1 MPTIITGQY
10 FSEVAYSF
18 HDSGYTYDQYD
29 CIHFVNLCRTTAGIT
44 AIAQGTNTAY
54 RSNRLYWKG
63 TIAACVSQYGSIPQ
77 GALLFKII
85 PEGEPG
91 YDTIPPQYYGDGVG
105 NVTHVGIRTYIGLG
119 VMQSGGYG
127 GTGVHDSTYNSSYW
141 THVGLA
147 DEIRYGS
154 IPYPGEGLPPYLLFQ
169 LSKRKKVL
177 GYVRRRF

>member
-1 MPTIITGQY
+1 MPNIISGQY

-18 HDSGYTYDQYD
+18 HDSGYTYEQYD

-44 AIAQGTNTAY
+44 SLDNGTNTVY

-63 TIAACVSQYGSIPQ
+63 DITTCIGRYGAIPQ

-91 YDTIPPQYYGDGVG
+91 YDSIPARYYGDGVG

-127 GTGVHDSTYNSSYW
+127 GTGVHDSNYNSNYW

-147 DEIRYGS
+147 DEIRYAG
-154 IPYPGEGLPPYLLFQ
+154 IPYPGEPIPPYMYPILFN
-169 LSKRKKVL
+169 RKKVL
-177 GYVRRRF
+177 NRVRRRI